1 MYVAN
6 VGDSRLYLLRDSL
19 EQITE
24 DHSLVE
30 EMVKSGE
37 LSKENVK
44 EHPNKN
50 IITRALGIG
59 ETVMADTFEVELK
72 EDDIILMCSDGLT
85 NMVDDID
92 IEYIIKNNRTNMADA
107 GEELLARANDAGGK
121 DNITVLLA
129 CL

>member
-1 MYVAN
+1 
-6 VGDSRLYLLRDSL
+6 
-19 EQITE
+19 
-24 DHSLVE
+24 
-30 EMVKSGE
+30 
-37 LSKENVK
+37 
-44 EHPNKN
+44 
-50 IITRALGIG
+50 
-59 ETVMADTFEVELK
+59 
-72 EDDIILMCSDGLT
+72 MCSDGLT

>member
-1 MYVAN
+1 
-6 VGDSRLYLLRDSL
+6 
-19 EQITE
+19 
-24 DHSLVE
+24 
-30 EMVKSGE
+30 
-37 LSKENVK
+37 VK